1 MLGVPE
7 LYSTPV
13 TTPLLACEVLVLE
26 VTFTVWPINEAA
38 CKPCMSVVMVWDC
51 CNALNCANC
60 AANAVS
66 LCGLSGS
73 CEVICVTSN
82 FKKSAWF
89 KVLLPEGVVTE
100 VMADMVQAQDSQP
113 GRELVLV
120 EVFAEESGLTAS
132 GPGNSG

>member
-1 MLGVPE
+1 M
-7 LYSTPV
+7 S
-13 TTPLLACEVLVLE
+13 
-26 VTFTVWPINEAA
+26 EAA
-38 CKPCMSVVMVWDC
+38 CNPCMSVVMVWDC

-89 KVLLPEGVVTE
+89 RLLLPVGVTE
-100 VMADMVQAQDSQP
+100 EVADIFLGPRFPA
-113 GRELVLV
+113 
-120 EVFAEESGLTAS
+120 
-132 GPGNSG
+132 GPGGFFGLGFCGGKRFDGAGSGKLHRNLRHLPPGILLRGIGW